1 MKVLFEDFFSAIK
14 KNKQKEGR
22 DSCMDFSK
30 VIQERRTI
38 RAYQDQSID
47 PKVIDSIMQAAT
59 LALSWK
65 NTQCWRFYVVS
76 EKQTLQALKERG
88 LPEGNRQKVEQ
99 APCII
104 VACVEKGLSG
114 LGADNQY
121 ANSIGEGWSYF
132 DLGLAVEN
140 LCLEAYNQGL
150 GTLIMGIRNEGE
162 IEALFNIPQQ
172 YEVVALIALG
182 YPAVKPPMPLRKRVE
197 EVCTFIT
204 D

>member
-1 MKVLFEDFFSAIK
+1 ME
-14 KNKQKEGR
+14 
-22 DSCMDFSK
+22 CSK

-38 RAYQDQSID
+38 RAYQDRAVDPQVINSIIQS
-47 PKVIDSIMQAAT
+47 AT
-59 LALSWK
+59 YAPSWK
-65 NTQCWRFYVVS
+65 NSQCWRFYVVT
-76 EKQTLQALKERG
+76 EKQTLNSLKERG
-88 LPEGNRQKVEQ
+88 LPEGNRKKVEL

-104 VACVEKGLSG
+104 VACFEKGLSG

-150 GTLIMGIRNEGE
+150 GTLIMGIRNEDV
-162 IEALFNIPQQ
+162 IQPLLNIPQQ
-172 YEVVALIALG
+172 YEIVALIALG
-182 YPAVKPPMPLRKRVE
+182 YPAMEPPMPPRKKVE
-197 EVCTFIT
+197 EVSVFIT